1 MIIKD
6 FFSTIQ
12 KDMVLIFDK
21 VSGNLTNQ
29 TDQDKRVAFA
39 CLRIFATMG
48 MGIGI
53 LVAAS
58 ALPRF
63 APAPVA
69 TLFKMGFGALIY
81 AFNHDV
87 FIISKNSTDQ
97 LSPLNQVAAAA
108 KSLWKDLFDIAA
120 GKKNNNIAPNQ
131 PLTEDTLF
139 QPLWNECFARL

>member
-6 FFSTIQ
+6 FRSTIQ
-12 KDMVLIFDK
+12 KDMVLIFDQ
-21 VSGNLTNQ
+21 VTGNLPNQ
-29 TDQDKRVAFA
+29 YDQDKRVAFA
-39 CLRIFATMG
+39 ALRIFATIG

-53 LVAAS
+53 LIAAS

-63 APAPVA
+63 AAAPVG

-81 AFNHDV
+81 AFNHDIFV
-87 FIISKNSTDQ
+87 IAKNSTDQ

-120 GKKNNNIAPNQ
+120 GKQNNNFT

-139 QPLWNECFARL
+139 QPLWDECFARL